1 MPVSRVIGTLVEGMI
16 ETQKQ
21 HDVISNNLA
30 NINTNGY
37 KKDVA
42 ATRAFSHFLGEAQ
55 QGARVQKP
63 LYDEIYH
70 TNILGDKSMIVQEV
84 KTFQGQG
91 DMRLTGNTFD
101 IALQGKGFI
110 AIETPQGVR
119 YTRNGNFMLNKNNEL
134 VTSYGNRV
142 LGEGGEDGAGVPIV
156 INGTNVAFLDDGTV
170 QADGM
175 RAGKLKINDFEDHN
189 LLVKNGHSLFDY
201 QGNSDGIKTVESYS
215 VEQGFLEGSNV
226 NAISEM
232 TEMLQ
237 NTRLYEI
244 SGKALKSIE
253 ATINRMV
260 TEVPKVR

>member
-1 MPVSRVIGTLVEGMI
+1 MPVSRVMGTLVAGMI

-21 HDVISNNLA
+21 QDVISNNLA
-30 NINTNGY
+30 NVNTNGF
-37 KKDVA
+37 KKDLA
-42 ATRAFSHFLGEAQ
+42 ATRAFSRFLDEAQ
-55 QGARVQKP
+55 QGPRAAKP

-70 TNILGDKSMIVQEV
+70 TNVLGDETMVVQEV
-84 KTFQGQG
+84 KTYQGQG
-91 DMRLTGNTFD
+91 DMRLTGNTLD

-110 AIETPQGVR
+110 AIETEQGVR
-119 YTRNGNFMLNKNNEL
+119 YTRNGSFMLNSNNEL
-134 VTSYGNRV
+134 VTSFGHRV
-142 LGEGGEDGAGVPIV
+142 LGEGGADGAGVPIV
-156 INGTNVAFLDDGTV
+156 VTGTNVAFLEDGTV

-201 QGNSDGIKTVESYS
+201 QGDPEGVQPVEAYS
-215 VEQGFLEGSNV
+215 VEQGFLESSNV

-260 TEVPKVR
+260 TEVPKLK